1 MKHHVIKEVNRI
13 FNCDI
18 FAKDRKMINVYGRI
32 AFSVYMRKYS
42 KLTLQE
48 IGNILNKPHNLVFRY
63 VSMHEGLIQNNED
76 YEEMYSELLKVH
88 PMNICNENEFSIE
101 RLKSNEYQNVFKNRS
116 RPLLKEE
123 KTKSKFRTKIL
134 IKK

>member
-1 MKHHVIKEVNRI
+1 MKQHVIKEVNRI

-18 FAKDRKMINVYGRI
+18 FAKDRKMINVHGRI

-48 IGNILNKPHNLVFRY
+48 IGNILNKSHNLVFRY
-63 VSMHEGLIQNNED
+63 VNMHDGLMQNNEY
-76 YEEMYSELLKVH
+76 YEEMYSELLKLH
-88 PMNICNENEFSIE
+88 PMNICNENNFRIQV
-101 RLKSNEYQNVFKNRS
+101 LKSDKYQKVFKNRS

>member
-1 MKHHVIKEVNRI
+1 MKQQVIKEVNRI

-63 VSMHEGLIQNNED
+63 VNMHDRLIQKNED
-76 YEEMYSELLKVH
+76 YEEMYSELLKAH
-88 PMNICNENEFSIE
+88 PMNICNENRFNIE
-101 RLKSNEYQNVFKNRS
+101 IIKSDQYQNVFKNRS